1 MKTEEI
7 IMELSRGLDE
17 EKAAEVIHELRK
29 NGEQFLY
36 NERAKRII
44 IGREWNQVRRGELT
58 TEFSKEMERISKVLN
73 ISNRKTFEEADYR
86 FNLTMY

>member
-1 MKTEEI
+1 MKNEEI

-17 EKAAEVIHELRK
+17 EKAAEAIHELRK

-36 NERAKRII
+36 NQQAKRII
-44 IGREWNQVRRGELT
+44 IGREWNQICMGELNT
-58 TEFSKEMERISKVLN
+58 YFSREMERITKVLN
-73 ISNRKTFEEADYR
+73 ISSRKTFEEADYR

>member
-1 MKTEEI
+1 MKKEEI

-17 EKAAEVIHELRK
+17 ERAAEAIHELRK

-36 NERAKRII
+36 NQQAKRII
-44 IGREWNQVRRGELT
+44 IGREWNQVIRGEFIT
-58 TEFSKEMERISKVLN
+58 DFSKEMERITKVLN
-73 ISNRKTFEEADYR
+73 ISSRKTFEEVDYR

>member
-1 MKTEEI
+1 
-7 IMELSRGLDE
+7 MELSRGLDE
-17 EKAAEVIHELRK
+17 EKAAEAIHDLRK

-36 NERAKRII
+36 NQLAKRII
-44 IGREWNQVRRGELT
+44 LGREWNQISRGELN

-73 ISNRKTFEEADYR
+73 INSRETFEEADYR

>member
-1 MKTEEI
+1 LKTEEI

>member
-17 EKAAEVIHELRK
+17 EKAAEAIHELRK

>member
-36 NERAKRII
+36 NESAKRII